1 MGERVFATARGEVI
15 SSMGPKKPSK
25 GGDNR
30 DAGTGRFVTEK
41 YAKKHPGTTIH
52 ESGKK
57 KGK

>member
-1 MGERVFATARGEVI
+1 MA
-15 SSMGPKKPSK
+15 SKKPSK

-41 YAKKHPGTTIH
+41 YAKRHPGTTIH